1 MLFLAEMCS
10 HSHMSNP
17 SKKHGSCTLHP
28 HLVIEKV
35 FWKMSFFH
43 NDLFNKPVQMCMVAC
58 YTQYDV
64 WYKWNNSRQIQ
75 HEIRH
80 NHLAWST
87 SCDGTGPRIL
97 RQGVLILKLKVWLR
111 SQYVHQYIFWAVHTF
126 PVQKNNMKTWITV
139 SWTQHLLRV
148 ISFL

>member
-1 MLFLAEMCS
+1 MNVKRYQCHSLPHGPGPFRLDTFDKNLFSNFPSAKLLIVDTVYIYIIIYTCHMLFLAEMCS

-64 WYKWNNSRQIQ
+64 WYK
-75 HEIRH
+75 
-80 NHLAWST
+80 
-87 SCDGTGPRIL
+87 
-97 RQGVLILKLKVWLR
+97 
-111 SQYVHQYIFWAVHTF
+111 
-126 PVQKNNMKTWITV
+126 
-139 SWTQHLLRV
+139 
-148 ISFL
+148 